1 MRNTKYLR
9 RDFSR
14 KHDFTSPFNEPT
26 THFMHAH
33 SRPFHPLLST
43 ISGGRGDAV
52 LGLFCPHSNK
62 DSVDVVDK
70 FAPTE
75 TLVGDFLQTTSSNEL
90 TVLNQR
96 C

>member
-1 MRNTKYLR
+1 
-9 RDFSR
+9 
-14 KHDFTSPFNEPT
+14 
-26 THFMHAH
+26 MHVH
-33 SRPFHPLLST
+33 SDPLHSLLST
-43 ISGGRGDAV
+43 ISGGKGDAV
-52 LGLFCPHSNK
+52 LGLFCPHLHK

-90 TVLNQR
+90 TVLNRR